1 MDLLSLNFIPFSMP
15 LKLLIDGYNVIKQSP
30 SLRQFDA
37 LDLESGREALL
48 ERLAAY
54 RRVRGHKITVV
65 FDGWGS
71 SHLASRDMS
80 QGGITV
86 VFTKK
91 GETADEWIM
100 RRLGDLR
107 EGAVVTS
114 DRGIKAYAERVGVPS
129 ISSGEFERKMDEA
142 LYADLKGI
150 DLDEMESARYVEKG
164 PARRLSKKERKKKS
178 LWERL

>member
-1 MDLLSLNFIPFSMP
+1 MP

-37 LDLESGREALL
+37 LDLEKGRVALL
-48 ERLAAY
+48 EKLAAY
-54 RRVRGHKITVV
+54 RTVRGHKITVV

-71 SHLASRDMS
+71 SHLGSRDMS

-91 GETADEWIM
+91 GETADEWII
-100 RRLGDLR
+100 RRLGELR

-114 DRGIKAYAERVGVPS
+114 DRGIRGHAERVGVPS

-142 LYADLKGI
+142 FYADLKGI
-150 DLDEMESARYVEKG
+150 NLDEMESAGYVQKG
-164 PARRLSKKERKKKS
+164 PAKRLSRKERRKKS
-178 LWERL
+178 IWDRL